1 MLSTPTRRQ
10 HKLRQQR
17 TQEAFLVFLGMQAY
31 SDEVSA
37 LSNRQNTM
45 TTSQP
50 TERPN
55 SPPRRR
61 STKAPKPAASVPSSA
76 ASKVQINVLVS
87 PEHRDR
93 LRAAAIELS
102 SHASMGDIVAAL
114 IDDAL
119 DRVVDQLADTTPRL
133 RAGRK
138 VATTQPA

>member
-1 MLSTPTRRQ
+1 
-10 HKLRQQR
+10 
-17 TQEAFLVFLGMQAY
+17 
-31 SDEVSA
+31 
-37 LSNRQNTM
+37 
-45 TTSQP
+45 
-50 TERPN
+50 
-55 SPPRRR
+55 
-61 STKAPKPAASVPSSA
+61 
-76 ASKVQINVLVS
+76 VQINVLVS

-138 VATTQPA
+138 VARKQPA